1 MKSRFLISFF
11 VRSEIR
17 ELLKALLY
25 LNNESNDVYIESM
38 HAIIEKSSFDLM
50 ELAKASDF
58 NGLLKVIRHTPYYD
72 ILKSINTD
80 SRGHIPYTECE
91 VRLRTY
97 YLRWLIEK
105 ASECVH
111 GKSKKALLDQI
122 NVQTDVIN
130 LINAYRMKKYFYA
143 DAQTLKKYMLPFYGR
158 LSKEKQFVLFETQS
172 PEDYLRMLARTSYG
186 RKMETLT
193 ETMPSEQFER
203 ELVRIRCTLAK
214 RSLMISEDAAVRA
227 IRN

>member
-1 MKSRFLISFF
+1 M
-11 VRSEIR
+11 
-17 ELLKALLY
+17 
-25 LNNESNDVYIESM
+25 
-38 HAIIEKSSFDLM
+38 
-50 ELAKASDF
+50 
-58 NGLLKVIRHTPYYD
+58 
-72 ILKSINTD
+72 
-80 SRGHIPYTECE
+80 
-91 VRLRTY
+91 
-97 YLRWLIEK
+97 
-105 ASECVH
+105 
-111 GKSKKALLDQI
+111 LDQI

-214 RSLMISEDAAVRA
+214 RSLMFSEDAAVSLYSLMYLSEVELNNIINIIEG
-227 IRN
+227 IRYNKSVSYMENLIVLQ